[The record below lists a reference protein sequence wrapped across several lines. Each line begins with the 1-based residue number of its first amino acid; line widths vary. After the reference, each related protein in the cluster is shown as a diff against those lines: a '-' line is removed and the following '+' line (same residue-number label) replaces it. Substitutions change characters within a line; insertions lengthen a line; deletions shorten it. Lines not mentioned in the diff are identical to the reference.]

1 MPKSHPN
8 WMSYFKR
15 WLDISTS
22 VYDSHLVSQRNDP
35 FTLVIALFI
44 FVWPHQ
50 ATADPLPQ
58 HDILPGENPTVCG
71 SRCEEPNAPC
81 SYPGDDGV
89 IRIETA
95 LHQSGSICVRV
106 ENATDV
112 ALFHGIPGAPGR
124 TDLRVE
130 RHVRAGRWRRAAPTG
145 QSSFTL
151 AYRSPWIQTVAPH
164 SYFHPSL
171 LLYNHRDLP
180 PGRYRVCF
188 RFWQGNRTET
198 QVRCARPFAVPS
210 D

>member
-1 MPKSHPN
+1 M
-8 WMSYFKR
+8 
-15 WLDISTS
+15 T
-22 VYDSHLVSQRNDP
+22 P
-35 FTLVIALFI
+35 FTLLIALFI
-44 FVWPHQ
+44 FVWLHQ
-50 ATADPLPQ
+50 AIADPLPQ
-58 HDILPGENPTVCG
+58 HDVLPGENPTVCG

-81 SYPGDDGV
+81 SYPGDDGA

-95 LHQSGSICVRV
+95 LHQNGGICVRI

-124 TDLRVE
+124 TNIRVE
-130 RHVRAGRWRRAAPTG
+130 RHVRAGRWRRAAPTVQLG
-145 QSSFTL
+145 FTL
-151 AYRSPWIQTVAPH
+151 AYRSPWLQTVTPH

-171 LLYNHRDLP
+171 LPYNHRDLP